1 MYDRLDHLGDTVFQH
16 GPFNDR
22 VYVMKTTAADLPE
35 LLPYLENLAG
45 RRGYG
50 KVIAK
55 VPCDC
60 RDAML
65 AWGAREEAVLPRYY
79 RGAGDACFMAR
90 YFDAARRHEQQAAMV
105 AEHLALADARAADA
119 PSTADAAT
127 WDADVAVATPDDAGD
142 MARIYAE
149 VFPTYPFPIH
159 DPAYLRQAMAANV
172 VFFALRHDGA
182 IGALASAEMDESN
195 LAVEMTDFA
204 TLPALRGRGA
214 AQALLQTMET
224 AMKERGF
231 LTGFTIARA
240 YSAGM
245 NITFAK
251 CGYSFGGTLTNNTNI
266 GGAIESMN
274 VWHRPLSG
282 ASTATA

>member
-1 MYDRLDHLGDTVFQH
+1 MYDRLDRLGDTVFQH

-22 VYVMKTTAADLPE
+22 VYVMKTAADDLPE

-55 VPCDC
+55 VPRDC

-79 RGAGDACFMAR
+79 RGREDACFMAR
-90 YFDAARRHEQQAAMV
+90 YFEAARVNERRPDEVDAHLTL
-105 AEHLALADARAADA
+105 AEAKAEEA
-119 PSTADAAT
+119 PSPADHVT
-127 WDADVAVATPDDAGD
+127 WDADVVVATPDDTAD
-142 MARIYAE
+142 MARVYAE
-149 VFPTYPFPIH
+149 VFPTYPFPIQ

-172 VFFALRHDGA
+172 VFFALRHEGA
-182 IGALASAEMDESN
+182 IGALASAEMDQAN

-214 AQALLQTMET
+214 AQALLRTMEV
-224 AMKERGF
+224 AMRERGF
-231 LTGFTIARA
+231 VTGFTIARA

-274 VWHRPLSG
+274 VWHRPLAG
-282 ASTATA
+282 ASAARS